1 MFEIRV
7 IRRDIVKKS
16 DILGLSFEDI
26 YDVDRPTLG
35 RQADV
40 SLIRAL
46 KLSIIKYLGFNA
58 ASKLYF
64 AGQCFGR
71 GIGVKSID
79 DMKEFFKELGVG
91 ILSVVSEDPLKFRVR
106 ECIDC
111 AGLPNLGKPICY
123 FEAGIIAGCL
133 ESILDKKV
141 KVVETKC
148 HTNGDDC
155 CEFDVTILSDHGDNK

>member
-1 MFEIRV
+1 M
-7 IRRDIVKKS
+7 KKS
-16 DILGLSFEDI
+16 DVLELSFEEM
-26 YDVDRPTLG
+26 YNVDRPTLG
-35 RQADV
+35 RKADV

-46 KLSIIKYLGFNA
+46 KLSIIEYLGFNA

-64 AGQCFGR
+64 AGMHFGEN
-71 GIGVKSID
+71 IGVKSID
-79 DMKEFFKELGVG
+79 DMKEFFKELGIG
-91 ILSVVSEDPLKFRVR
+91 ILSMASENPLKLRVE

-123 FEAGIIAGCL
+123 FEAGVIAGCL

-148 HTNGDDC
+148 YANGDDC
-155 CEFDVTILSDHGDNK
+155 CEFEVSILNTKE